1 MSVTA
6 VVSTRVAPGHEA
18 AFLGW
23 QHRIAAAEARFD
35 GFEAYA
41 LEPPTTGAQ
50 DEWTM
55 VVRFDSDENL
65 DAWLASSER
74 AELVSEA
81 AVFDGGT
88 RVQRVHGGFESWTAP
103 EASGADAPA
112 AWKQNMVVLLML
124 YPVVFLFGRYVS
136 DPLLTGRGVPFW
148 LALFLGNA
156 ISVAALGW
164 VLVPRA
170 SAAFSWWL
178 SPPAPSPGRTAAG
191 AAVVVA
197 LYAVLLACFAALG

>member
-6 VVSTRVAPGHEA
+6 VVSTQVASGHEA

-23 QHRIAAAEARFD
+23 QHRIAAAEARFA
-35 GFEAYA
+35 GFESYA
-41 LEPPTTGAQ
+41 LEPPVSGVQ
-50 DEWTM
+50 DDWTM
-55 VVRFDSDENL
+55 VVRFDTDEHL
-65 DAWLASSER
+65 DAWLASAER
-74 AELVSEA
+74 ADLVAEA
-81 AVFDGGT
+81 TAFDGGT
-88 RVQRVHGGFESWTAP
+88 RVSRVHGGFEAWTTPA
-103 EASGADAPA
+103 AAHDDAPA
-112 AWKQNMVVLLML
+112 AWKQNLVVLLML

-156 ISVAALGW
+156 VSVALLGW

-170 SAAFSWWL
+170 SAAFGWWL
-178 SPPAPSPGRTAAG
+178 SPATPSPRRTATG
-191 AAVVVA
+191 VAVVAV